1 MPHSCNKIISKQYY
15 IAIYYIIIIMKNFI
29 EKNSS
34 FENIIKAAVF
44 LAKDNKNIAIKH
56 RKICNISICYL

>member
-15 IAIYYIIIIMKNFI
+15 IAIDYIIIIMKNFI

-44 LAKDNKNIAIKH
+44 LAKDNK
-56 RKICNISICYL
+56 KI